1 MAEWDYVI
9 VGGGSAGCVLA
20 NRLTEDPSVKV
31 LLLEAGPV
39 DKSMWIDIPA
49 GFTKLLNHKTFNW
62 NFEMEAEE
70 GMAGR
75 RIPCPRGRTLGGSSS
90 INGMLY
96 VRGQPL
102 DYDTWGQLGNR
113 GWSYSQILPYFKKS
127 ENFERGGDDSRGKGG
142 PLNVADMCD
151 THELCDAFIDA
162 AAASMKAS
170 QSSCVSHM
178 SATFSGPPLPRLS
191 SPPRS
196 KFSDFLK

>member
-1 MAEWDYVI
+1 MSSWAAARRAA
-9 VGGGSAGCVLA
+9 SLA
-20 NRLTEDPSVKV
+20 NRLTEDPNVKV
-31 LLLEAGPV
+31 LLLEAGPR

-49 GFTKLLNHKTFNW
+49 GFTRLLNHKSFNW

-113 GWSYSQILPYFKKS
+113 GWSYSQVLPYFKKS
-127 ENFERGGDDSRGKGG
+127 ENFERGGDDQPRQGRPAQCRRHVRHPRAVRRLHRCRGGK
-142 PLNVADMCD
+142 
-151 THELCDAFIDA
+151 
-162 AAASMKAS
+162 
-170 QSSCVSHM
+170 
-178 SATFSGPPLPRLS
+178 RLS
-191 SPPRS
+191 EEQGLQQRRPGRLRLLRSP
-196 KFSDFLK
+196 